1 MSNDEILAL
10 LFVGL
15 PVLAFALWAGAS
27 HFRQWLAGE
36 RDKAWKEG
44 YNRRKAED
52 RLADY
57 IEPTVVRVNFEELRA
72 EHIVTWDELQRYGE
86 LDMIKH
92 AREEVQYKLF
102 AAASHYMQIYV
113 NDDPRRM
120 EKRIVGRLRVAR

>member
-1 MSNDEILAL
+1 MKNDMILAL

-15 PVLAFALWAGAS
+15 PVLAFAIWTAAER
-27 HFRQWLAGE
+27 FRLLMANE
-36 RDKAWKEG
+36 REKAWKEG

-52 RLADY
+52 NLADH
-57 IEPTVVRVNFEELRA
+57 ISSNIVRVNFEELHA

-102 AAASHYMQIYV
+102 AAASHYMQIHV
-113 NDDPRRM
+113 NDDPRLM
-120 EKRIVGRLRVAR
+120 EKRIEGRLRVAR